1 MCDDSPA
8 ERRCWIEKMAQLQ
21 KEMEQEELARQRK
34 PAAAPAMP
42 AKPAAEAEEPQ
53 PLPV

>member
-8 ERRCWIEKMAQLQ
+8 ERMYWIGKMEEMRKQ
-21 KEMEQEELARQRK
+21 MEQEELERQRK
-34 PAAAPAMP
+34 AATLPAAP
-42 AKPAAEAEEPQ
+42 AKPAAGVEEPE

>member
-8 ERRCWIEKMAQLQ
+8 ERRYWIRKME
-21 KEMEQEELARQRK
+21 EMRKQTEQEDLARQRK
-34 PAAAPAMP
+34 PATAPAAPATP
-42 AKPAAEAEEPQ
+42 KADELE

>member
-8 ERRCWIEKMAQLQ
+8 ERRYWMQKIEQLR

-34 PAAAPAMP
+34 TATVPVTP
-42 AKPAAEAEEPQ
+42 AKPTAEEPE

>member
-8 ERRCWIEKMAQLQ
+8 ERRYWMQKIEQLR

-34 PAAAPAMP
+34 AATSP
-42 AKPAAEAEEPQ
+42 AKPTAEEPE

>member
-8 ERRCWIEKMAQLQ
+8 ERRYWIQKMEQLR
-21 KEMEQEELARQRK
+21 KEMEREELERQRK
-34 PAAAPAMP
+34 PATVPAVP
-42 AKPAAEAEEPQ
+42 AKPTGGEPQ

>member
-8 ERRCWIEKMAQLQ
+8 ERRFWIEKME
-21 KEMEQEELARQRK
+21 EMRKRKEQEELARQRK
-34 PAAAPAMP
+34 PATTPAAPA
-42 AKPAAEAEEPQ
+42 KPTADEPE

>member
-8 ERRCWIEKMAQLQ
+8 ERRYWIQKMEQLR
-21 KEMEQEELARQRK
+21 KEMEQEELERQRK
-34 PAAAPAMP
+34 PATAPAVP
-42 AKPAAEAEEPQ
+42 GKPTAEEPQ

>member
-8 ERRCWIEKMAQLQ
+8 ERMYWIQKMEEMR
-21 KEMEQEELARQRK
+21 KRMEQEELARQRK
-34 PAAAPAMP
+34 PAPAAPA
-42 AKPAAEAEEPQ
+42 KPTADEPE

>member
-8 ERRCWIEKMAQLQ
+8 ERRYWMQKIEQLR

-34 PAAAPAMP
+34 PATVPAAP
-42 AKPAAEAEEPQ
+42 AKPAAEEPE

>member
-8 ERRCWIEKMAQLQ
+8 ERMYWIQKME
-21 KEMEQEELARQRK
+21 EMRKQTEQEELARQHK
-34 PAAAPAMP
+34 PATAP
-42 AKPAAEAEEPQ
+42 AKPTAEEPE

>member
-8 ERRCWIEKMAQLQ
+8 ERRFWIRKMEELRKQ
-21 KEMEQEELARQRK
+21 MEQEEAARQRQPASA
-34 PAAAPAMP
+34 PAAP
-42 AKPAAEAEEPQ
+42 AKPAGEEPQ